1 MANGKKIKMKIKI
14 RPYPNYKI
22 TEDAFNNDVKNCCVP
37 AINSD
42 VLSNQLIMV
51 TEFENNERRVIK
63 IRPVHYN
70 DNLYL
75 SAFPN
80 PIHIFLSLAIEHYN
94 ISESI
99 KSTNFPK
106 CGKPYGENIYMLDME
121 ENGTHD
127 CYNNYI
133 KYRISSIIM
142 LVSSIEAFLNHIIPN
157 DFKYKTVRKGKEV
170 EFNKVEIE
178 STKVSFNEK
187 LIQILP
193 LVSTKAFDW
202 SELQT
207 EEKIVLSLYENRKN
221 LIHLKTNAADDFE
234 CYFDTIDKMLD
245 YDLPEALNSVVK
257 IMNCT
262 IEKFIEFEV
271 EQVN

>member
-1 MANGKKIKMKIKI
+1 MVKNKKMKIKI

-22 TEDAFNNDVKNCCVP
+22 TEDAFNNDVMNNCAP
-37 AINSD
+37 TTNSD

-63 IRPVHYN
+63 IRPIHYN

-80 PIHIFLSLAIEHYN
+80 PIHLFLSLAIEHYN

-106 CGKPYGENIYMLDME
+106 CGKRYGDNIYMLDIE

-142 LVSSIEAFLNHIIPN
+142 LVSSIEAFLNHVIPN
-157 DFKYKTVRKGKEV
+157 DFRYKTERKGKKV
-170 EFNKVEIE
+170 EFNKIEIE
-178 STKVSFNEK
+178 SAKVSFNEK

-193 LVSTKAFDW
+193 LVSTKTFDW
-202 SELQT
+202 SKLQT
-207 EEKIVLSLYENRKN
+207 EEKIVLNLYENRKN

-245 YDLPEALNSVVK
+245 YDLSEALNSVVK
-257 IMNCT
+257 VMNCT
-262 IEKFIEFEV
+262 IEKFIEFEKD
-271 EQVN
+271 EEDPN